1 MSIKILID
9 SASDIT
15 KEEAKNYGIELIP
28 LIVNIEGKDYFDG
41 VDLNANEF
49 YEKLVECNEI
59 PKTSQITPSRFIE
72 KIDEM
77 LLNDDQILII
87 TLSSK
92 LSGTYSSAV
101 IASLEYLGKV
111 FVVDSLSATI
121 GERLLCEYAL
131 KLIQEGLTINQIIGK
146 LNIEKNKINIIAMV
160 NTLEF
165 LKKGGRI
172 SSAALIAS
180 ELFSIKPVLSLIDGE
195 IKMIGKA
202 IGSKKGN
209 NLLNKLI
216 TNKGGINFNKPYGV
230 VWSGFNDSV
239 LKKYIQDCNH
249 LWKDHTDIIPSYI
262 IGSTIGT
269 HVGPG
274 VIGFAFFE
282 K

>member
-28 LIVNIEGKDYFDG
+28 LIVNIEGKDYYDG

-101 IASLEYLGKV
+101 IASLEYHGKV

-131 KLIQEGLTINQIIGK
+131 KLIKEGLTINQIIGK

-172 SSAALIAS
+172 SSAALITS

-202 IGSKKGN
+202 IGSKNGN

-230 VWSGFNDSV
+230 VWSGFDDSV
-239 LKKYIQDCNH
+239 LKKYIQDSNH

>member
-9 SASDIT
+9 YASDIT

-28 LIVNIEGKDYFDG
+28 LIVNIEGKDYYDG

-101 IASLEYLGKV
+101 IASLEYHGKV

-131 KLIQEGLTINQIIGK
+131 KLIKEGLTINQIIGK

-230 VWSGFNDSV
+230 VWSGFDDSV
-239 LKKYIQDCNH
+239 LKKYIQDSNH

-262 IGSTIGT
+262 IGSTVGT

>member
-15 KEEAKNYGIELIP
+15 IEEAKEYGIEIIP
-28 LIVNIEGKDYFDG
+28 LIVNIEGKEYFDG
-41 VDLNANEF
+41 VDINAKEF
-49 YEKLVECNEI
+49 YLKLVECNEI
-59 PKTSQITPSRFIE
+59 PKTSQITPNRFIE
-72 KIDEM
+72 KYQEM
-77 LLNDDQILII
+77 TKNGDKVIVI

-101 IASLEYLGKV
+101 IASEEFEGKV

-121 GERLLCEYAL
+121 GMRLLCEYAL
-131 KLIQEGLTINQIIGK
+131 KLIKEGLTIVQIIDK
-146 LNIEKNKINIIAMV
+146 LNTEKNKINIIAMV

-172 SSAALIAS
+172 SSAVAFAG
-180 ELFSIKPVLSLIDGE
+180 EVFSIKPVLSLIDGE

-202 IGSKKGN
+202 MGSKKAN

-216 TNKGGINFNKPYGV
+216 TKKNGIDFDMPYGV
-230 VWSGFNDSV
+230 VWSGFDDTV
-239 LKKYIQDCNH
+239 LKKYVQDSDN
-249 LWKDHTDIIPSYI
+249 LWKDYTDNIPAYI

>member
-1 MSIKILID
+1 
-9 SASDIT
+9 
-15 KEEAKNYGIELIP
+15 
-28 LIVNIEGKDYFDG
+28 
-41 VDLNANEF
+41 
-49 YEKLVECNEI
+49 
-59 PKTSQITPSRFIE
+59 
-72 KIDEM
+72 M

-131 KLIQEGLTINQIIGK
+131 KLIKEGLTINQIIGK

-202 IGSKKGN
+202 IGSKKR
-209 NLLNKLI
+209 K
-216 TNKGGINFNKPYGV
+216 
-230 VWSGFNDSV
+230 
-239 LKKYIQDCNH
+239 
-249 LWKDHTDIIPSYI
+249 
-262 IGSTIGT
+262 
-269 HVGPG
+269 
-274 VIGFAFFE
+274 
-282 K
+282 